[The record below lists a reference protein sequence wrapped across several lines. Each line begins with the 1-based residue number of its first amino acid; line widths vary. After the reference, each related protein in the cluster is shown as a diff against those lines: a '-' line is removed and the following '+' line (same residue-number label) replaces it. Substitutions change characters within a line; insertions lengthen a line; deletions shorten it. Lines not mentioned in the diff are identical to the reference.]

1 MHPHTFYSTLFRPTK
16 RDEVFVAMSF
26 APEFEERW
34 HSVIEPCIR
43 EDLKLTPNRV
53 DFGKSGESVVHD
65 ILDGIAHAR
74 LVLVDITSTVL
85 TDHQGNC
92 WPVRNG
98 NVMWELGIAHVL
110 RMPDEVVVVRSDNAD
125 SLFDLTQFRAFNYD
139 PSDVALARQALA
151 NIAKDRL
158 RSIDLSA
165 SDHVRGVAEALD
177 FDAWMILFTAIASQ
191 GGMKP
196 PLMRTMG
203 EHLSNMK
210 RVVAIQRLLELG
222 ALTTSFVGATPE
234 LLKAAD
240 DIPAEHMMLY
250 SVSTFGRALLFY
262 AAKQQGMFAPEVMA
276 LIPELLQKGKTPS
289 E

>member
-16 RDEVFVAMSF
+16 REEVFVAMSF

-34 HSVIEPCIR
+34 QRVIEPCIR
-43 EDLKLTPNRV
+43 EDLKLTPSRV

-74 LVLVDITSTVL
+74 LVLVDITSTEL
-85 TDHQGNC
+85 TDDQDTR

-110 RMPDEVVVVRSDNAD
+110 RMPDEVIVVRSDNAD

-139 PSDVALARQALA
+139 PNDVASARQVLS

-165 SDHVRGVAEALD
+165 SDHVRRVAESLD
-177 FDAWMILFTAIASQ
+177 FDAWMILFTAIATQ

-240 DIPAEHMMLY
+240 DTPAEDMMLY
-250 SVSTFGRALLFY
+250 RVSAFGRALMLY
-262 AAKQQGMFAPEVMA
+262 SAKQQGMFSPEVMA
-276 LIPELLQKGKTPS
+276 LIPEVVDKGKPPS